1 MNLPTSVRKRIGKGS
16 AQEIEAE
23 LRRMQKAYEDP
34 RQTFSFKVYKQLWK
48 RLREIDAIA
57 VRNGGEA
64 RQDLHDFDDWCRR
77 KAERQAAAL
86 NGSRVMGTSI
96 KSNPKTFCVVV
107 K

>member
-1 MNLPTSVRKRIGKGS
+1 MKLSCAIRRRLGKCS

-23 LRRMQKAYEDP
+23 LRRMQKAYEAGKPFRRD
-34 RQTFSFKVYKQLWK
+34 VYGHLK
-48 RLREIDAIA
+48 RMLMDIDRIA
-57 VRNGGEA
+57 MRNGGEA

-77 KAERQAAAL
+77 KAEREAAAL
-86 NGSRVMGTSI
+86 NGSHVMGTSI